1 MLIRRVLARL
11 FSRTLSS
18 RASWPKLAIVVAVL
32 IALPA
37 LAYSHGFGPQP
48 AELSGSA
55 REVVVENLDQSGQ
68 GFNLVLKEKDGP
80 RRLSLAIG
88 IPEAASIVQDLK
100 LNIRMPRPA
109 TAYQMTSSMVD
120 SLGARVQH
128 VVVNN
133 VNDQTFYAKIVMTTE
148 NRQVE
153 VDAAPSDAIALA
165 MRSHVPIYVEGAVLE
180 KAGIVNAR

>member
-1 MLIRRVLARL
+1 
-11 FSRTLSS
+11 
-18 RASWPKLAIVVAVL
+18 
-32 IALPA
+32 
-37 LAYSHGFGPQP
+37 
-48 AELSGSA
+48 
-55 REVVVENLDQSGQ
+55 
-68 GFNLVLKEKDGP
+68 
-80 RRLSLAIG
+80 
-88 IPEAASIVQDLK
+88 SI
-100 LNIRMPRPA
+100 
-109 TAYQMTSSMVD
+109 VD

-180 KAGIVNAR
+180 KAGIVSPR